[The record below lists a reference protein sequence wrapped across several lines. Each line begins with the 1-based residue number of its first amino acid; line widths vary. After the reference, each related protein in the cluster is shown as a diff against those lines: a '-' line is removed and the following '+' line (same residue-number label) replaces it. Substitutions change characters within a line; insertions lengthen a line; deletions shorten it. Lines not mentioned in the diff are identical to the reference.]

1 MCGRFQLEL
10 SMDDILNIIDV
21 LGEVRDRYSDE
32 TLASY
37 THEKKDIYP
46 GSKSL
51 VVTGEG
57 LHRST
62 WGFPLHKKL
71 VFNARGESIF
81 EKPMF
86 RKAAASSRCLVPA
99 NLFYEWQGKEK
110 IKHYVRTPDQFL
122 FMGGVF
128 EKFAENDGSIT
139 QRFSII
145 TGPSQNEMS
154 AIHPRTPLIVS
165 KEDIRAFLNPESSQD
180 EVRRIIGSYPEKL
193 LITKEDHNAQ
203 LSMF

>member
-21 LGEVRDRYSDE
+21 LGEVRDRYSEE

-51 VVTGEG
+51 IVTGEG

-71 VFNARGESIF
+71 VFNSRGESIF

-110 IKHYVRTPDQFL
+110 IKHYVRTPDPFL

>member
-21 LGEVRDRYSDE
+21 LGEVRDRYKEDALS
-32 TLASY
+32 SY
-37 THEKKDIYP
+37 IHEKKDIYP

-51 VVTGEG
+51 IVTSDG
-57 LHRST
+57 LNQST

-86 RKAAASSRCLVPA
+86 RKAAASRRCLVPA
-99 NLFYEWQGKEK
+99 NLFYEWKGKEK
-110 IKHYVRTPDQFL
+110 IRHFVRTPDPIM

-128 EKFAENDGSIT
+128 ENFAENDGSIT

-145 TGPSQNEMS
+145 TGASQKEMS
-154 AIHPRTPLIVS
+154 EIHPRTPLIVS
-165 KEDIRAFLNPESSQD
+165 REDVQTFLNPRSSED
-180 EVRRIIGSYPEKL
+180 EVRRIIGSYPERL

-203 LSMF
+203 LSIF

>member
-1 MCGRFQLEL
+1 MCGRYQLEL
-10 SMDDILNIIDV
+10 SMDDILNIVDV
-21 LGEVRDRYSDE
+21 LGEVRERYNEEDLSI
-32 TLASY
+32 Y

-51 VVTGEG
+51 IVTNEG
-57 LHRST
+57 FQKPT

-81 EKPMF
+81 EKRMF
-86 RKAAASSRCLVPA
+86 QKAAETKRCLVPA

-110 IKHYVRTPDQFL
+110 IKHFISTPEPIL
-122 FMGGVF
+122 YMGGIY
-128 EKFAENDGSIT
+128 ENFAENDGSIT

-145 TGPSQNEMS
+145 TGASQNEMLE
-154 AIHPRTPLIVS
+154 IHARIPLIIR
-165 KEDIRAFLNPESSQD
+165 KEDIQSFLNPTSSLD
-180 EVRRIIGSYPEKL
+180 DVKRIIGSYPEKL
-193 LITKEDHNAQ
+193 LITRENNNAQ

>member
-1 MCGRFQLEL
+1 
-10 SMDDILNIIDV
+10 MDDILNIIDV
-21 LGEVRDRYSDE
+21 LGEVRDRYSEE

-51 VVTGEG
+51 IVTGEG

-110 IKHYVRTPDQFL
+110 IKHYVRTPDPFL

>member
-21 LGEVRDRYSDE
+21 LGEVRDRYSEE

-51 VVTGEG
+51 IVTGEG
-57 LHRST
+57 LHHST

-110 IKHYVRTPDQFL
+110 IKHYVRTPDPFL

>member
-10 SMDDILNIIDV
+10 SMDDILNIVDV
-21 LGEVRDRYSDE
+21 LNEVRERYNEDDLS
-32 TLASY
+32 LY

-51 VVTGEG
+51 IVTKDGFKKP
-57 LHRST
+57 T

-71 VFNARGESIF
+71 VFNARGESLF

-86 RKAAASSRCLVPA
+86 RNAAVKNRCLVPA

-110 IKHYVRTPDQFL
+110 IRHLIRTPDPIL
-122 FMGGVF
+122 YMGGVY
-128 EKFAENDGSIT
+128 ETFAENDGSISE
-139 QRFSII
+139 RFSII
-145 TGPSQNEMS
+145 TGASQNEMS
-154 AIHPRTPLIVS
+154 EIHPRTPLIIK
-165 KEDIRAFLNPESSQD
+165 KEDIQSFLDPRSSLD
-180 EVRRIIGSYPEKL
+180 EVKKIILSYPENL
-193 LITKEDHNAQ
+193 LITREDPNSQ

>member
-21 LGEVRDRYSDE
+21 LGEVRDRYSEE

-51 VVTGEG
+51 IVTGEG

-110 IKHYVRTPDQFL
+110 IKHYVRTPDPFL

>member
-21 LGEVRDRYSDE
+21 LGEVRDRYSE
-32 TLASY
+32 EHLSSY
-37 THEKKDIYP
+37 SHEKKDIYP

-51 VVTGEG
+51 IVTGEG
-57 LHRST
+57 LQSST

-86 RKAAASSRCLVPA
+86 RKAASSSRCLVPA
-99 NLFYEWQGKEK
+99 NVFYEWQGKEK
-110 IKHYVRTPDQFL
+110 IKHLVRIPEPIL

-128 EKFAENDGSIT
+128 EHFAENDGSIT
-139 QRFSII
+139 RRFSII

-154 AIHPRTPLIVS
+154 AVHPRTPLIVS
-165 KEDIRAFLNPESSQD
+165 REDIKTFLNPGSPED
-180 EVRRIIGSYPEKL
+180 EVRRIIGSYPERL